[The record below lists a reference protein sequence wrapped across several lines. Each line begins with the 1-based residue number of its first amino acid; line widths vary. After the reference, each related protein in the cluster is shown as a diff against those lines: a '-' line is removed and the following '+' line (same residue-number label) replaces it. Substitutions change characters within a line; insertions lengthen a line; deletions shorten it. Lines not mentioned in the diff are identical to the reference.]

1 MCLQRK
7 RKRKA
12 ECVKREKK
20 GQKPNLQLA
29 GKIKEFRKGSVGD
42 PKILIV
48 GGVDIEAET
57 PPPPIAMLIK
67 FLLGPEELGESV
79 FSS

>member
-1 MCLQRK
+1 M
-7 RKRKA
+7 
-12 ECVKREKK
+12 KREKK

-57 PPPPIAMLIK
+57 NPPPPPVAMLIK